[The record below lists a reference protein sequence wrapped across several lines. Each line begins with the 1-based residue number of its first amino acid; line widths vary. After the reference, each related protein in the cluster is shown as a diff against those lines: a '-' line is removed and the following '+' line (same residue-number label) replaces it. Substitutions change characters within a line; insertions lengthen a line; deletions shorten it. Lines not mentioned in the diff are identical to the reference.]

1 MMMPIKV
8 KINYY
13 CLDKETRVEIMYHLR
28 VFLKSKINRTSGK
41 VLLLAQIMI
50 EVIRVSLFTLHRRID
65 WEVLVPT
72 SKVNLKT
79 QQLKY

>member
-13 CLDKETRVEIMYHLR
+13 CLDQETRVEIMYHLR
-28 VFLKSKINRTSGK
+28 VFLRSKINRTSGK
-41 VLLLAQIMI
+41 VPLLAQIMI
-50 EVIRVSLFTLHRRID
+50 KVIRVSLFTLHRRID